1 MRLIFSDLDC
11 VESDDSNIDLFKPHV
26 RSSSDRVMGR
36 LARHVPDPCLVSCRV
51 VWPVLPC
58 LACRV
63 VFLPLGRVFFGLG
76 RFLGKNHD
84 PYSVRGLLQIKKTSV
99 YIYPLH

>member
-63 VFLPLGRVFFGLG
+63 VFLPLGRVFLVWAGFWVKIMT
-76 RFLGKNHD
+76 RIR
-84 PYSVRGLLQIKKTSV
+84 SVDCYR
-99 YIYPLH
+99 